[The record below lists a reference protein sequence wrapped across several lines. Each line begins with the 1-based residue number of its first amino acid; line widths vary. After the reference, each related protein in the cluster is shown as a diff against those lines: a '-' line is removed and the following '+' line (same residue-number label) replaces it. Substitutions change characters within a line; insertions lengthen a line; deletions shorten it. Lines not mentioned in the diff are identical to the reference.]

1 MPSKLI
7 VFSDMEF
14 NQVDGENG
22 CTNFEAIRSK
32 YEKAGY
38 EMPQLVFWYLA
49 NRNGHC
55 EVSVKDNG
63 VAMVSGFSPATL
75 KALLGGEKFDP
86 ISVML
91 KAVMIDRYIW

>member
-1 MPSKLI
+1 MPRKLI
-7 VFSDMEF
+7 IFSDMQF
-14 NQVDGENG
+14 NQVDGQRGN
-22 CTNFEAIRSK
+22 TNFEEIRRK
-32 YEKAGY
+32 YEKSGY

-49 NRNGHC
+49 NRGGNC

-91 KAVMIDRYIW
+91 KAVMHERYDW

>member
-7 VFSDMEF
+7 IFSDMEF
-14 NQVDGENG
+14 NQVDGANG
-22 CTNFEAIRSK
+22 RTNFEAIQSK
-32 YEKAGY
+32 YKKAGY

-49 NRNGHC
+49 NRNGTC

-91 KAVMIDRYIW
+91 KAVMVDRYIW